1 MGLVTGAARTLER
14 LWAWASGACGAG
26 AVLRPLC
33 PQQPPPNTTGQ
44 RGLWGPAAAP
54 DTVCHQPQACSQ
66 HSATPDLR
74 SVADAPSPPL
84 LQKPGARVSVLDPS
98 GSVLTALRPRTTR
111 SPARSPLV
119 LSSAGPFPPGRLEP
133 AVVGA
138 RALLR
143 GPSPCHRLP
152 QFHPCHCLRPPYHP
166 TSPRPRDLPAFDPAT
181 TLCSRHPP
189 SRLRRLPSR
198 ALLSA
203 LAVLPLASETSAVL
217 GCAIS
222 VHTSSLPH
230 QSKPMTPKFTSAAG
244 DHR

>member
-1 MGLVTGAARTLER
+1 MAALRRAHPQRLKWPHSPQGPAKPHARSVVLVTGAARTLER

-26 AVLRPLC
+26 AVLGPLC

-66 HSATPDLR
+66 HSTTPDLR

-119 LSSAGPFPPGRLEP
+119 LSSAGSFPPGRLEP

-152 QFHPCHCLRPPYHP
+152 QFHPCPGLLEPPPPAP
-166 TSPRPRDLPAFDPAT
+166 TLLARG
-181 TLCSRHPP
+181 P
-189 SRLRRLPSR
+189 SAGGMEGVETRGLQAR
-198 ALLSA
+198 AA
-203 LAVLPLASETSAVL
+203 PV
-217 GCAIS
+217 
-222 VHTSSLPH
+222 
-230 QSKPMTPKFTSAAG
+230 
-244 DHR
+244 